1 MQTIPFFTVPNIS
14 EMPFPYEAIEKD
26 IQKLRQLSQMA
37 WEHMDY
43 LRKTYAKMAPLEV
56 TDAEQEQLL
65 SLTKQMI
72 EIWMKRFRYYE
83 ERQLQ
88 LIMVVTTYKARE
100 DS

>member
-1 MQTIPFFTVPNIS
+1 
-14 EMPFPYEAIEKD
+14 MPFPYEAIEKD

-37 WEHMDY
+37 LEHIDY

-56 TDAEQEQLL
+56 TDGEQEELL

-72 EIWMKRFRYYE
+72 DIWMNRLRYYE
-83 ERQLQ
+83 ERQLK
-88 LIMVVTTYKARE
+88 LMMVVTTYKARE